1 MKLSAHVEALI
12 GDLEAVAAGGDDAVA
27 QAVSRMT
34 AALRA
39 SAGLRLLDALSE
51 AVLELNSRFPSGRV
65 EVRLDGRDPS
75 LVLVEDEQAE
85 PQMGASPAAGS
96 ARITLRLPESL
107 KAEAEAAAVREGV
120 SVNTWLVRAVA
131 RAAGGSSP
139 RGGSSRGRLT
149 GYGRS

>member
-1 MKLSAHVEALI
+1 MKLSPHVEALVS
-12 GDLEAVAAGGDDAVA
+12 DLETVAASADEAVADAA
-27 QAVSRMT
+27 ARLA

-51 AVLELNSRFPSGRV
+51 AVLELNSRLPSGRV

-75 LVLVEDEQAE
+75 LVFVEDVEE
-85 PQMGASPAAGS
+85 PQVASAAAAAA
-96 ARITLRLPESL
+96 ARITLRLPEGL
-107 KAEAEAAAVREGV
+107 KAEAEAAAAREGV

-131 RAAGGSSP
+131 RAAAGPAP
-139 RGGSSRGRLT
+139 RGTSSRGRLT

>member
-12 GDLEAVAAGGDDAVA
+12 GDLEAVAAGGDEAVA
-27 QAVSRMT
+27 QAVSRLT

-51 AVLELNSRFPSGRV
+51 AVLELNAQFPSGRV

-75 LVLVEDEQAE
+75 LVLVEDEEE
-85 PQMGASPAAGS
+85 PQMGASPTAGS
-96 ARITLRLPESL
+96 ARITLRLPESM
-107 KAEAEAAAVREGV
+107 KAEAEAAAAREGV

-131 RAAGGSSP
+131 RAASGPGP
-139 RGGSSRGRLT
+139 
-149 GYGRS
+149 

>member
-1 MKLSAHVEALI
+1 MKLSPHVEALV
-12 GDLEAVAAGGDDAVA
+12 GDLEAVAAAGDDRVA
-27 QAVSRMT
+27 EAASRLA

-51 AVLELNSRFPSGRV
+51 AVLELNGRLASGRV
-65 EVRLDGRDPS
+65 EVRLEGRDPS
-75 LVLVEDEQAE
+75 LVLVEEAEE
-85 PQMGASPAAGS
+85 PQVASAAAAGA
-96 ARITLRLPESL
+96 ARITLRLPEAL
-107 KAEAEAAAVREGV
+107 KAEAEAAAAREGV

-131 RAAGGSSP
+131 RAVSGPGP

>member
-1 MKLSAHVEALI
+1 MKLSTHVEALI
-12 GDLEAVAAGGDDAVA
+12 ADLEAVAAGGDDAVA
-27 QAVSRMT
+27 QAVSRLT

-51 AVLELNSRFPSGRV
+51 AVLELNARFPSGRV

-75 LVLVEDEQAE
+75 LVVVEDEREE

-107 KAEAEAAAVREGV
+107 KAEAEAAAAREGV

-131 RAAGGSSP
+131 QGRRRARARAAARRAAG
-139 RGGSSRGRLT
+139 
-149 GYGRS
+149 

>member
-12 GDLEAVAAGGDDAVA
+12 ADLEAVAVGGDEAVA
-27 QAVSRMT
+27 QAVSRLT

-51 AVLELNSRFPSGRV
+51 AVLELNARFPSGRV

-75 LVLVEDEQAE
+75 LVVVEEEQEE
-85 PQMGASPAAGS
+85 PLGASPAAGS

-107 KAEAEAAAVREGV
+107 KAEAEAAAAREGV

-131 RAAGGSSP
+131 RAAGGPGP
-139 RGGSSRGRLT
+139 RGGSSRRRLT